1 MKEILWRLLAL
12 CLGVLMLAGCGQ
24 ESASPSAATIPVK
37 VGMLR
42 LASSAPL
49 FIGIEKGYFAEEG
62 ITPEPVWFD
71 AAQPIAVAT
80 ASNAID
86 VGATGLTAG
95 LYNLAAAGQV
105 PYLVADKGR
114 EVPEHSGSFLVV
126 TPQAYEA
133 GVHDVKDLAG
143 KTLGNTQAGST
154 YQYMAGH
161 LLEQAGLDRTAV
173 NYANLGKVSAVL
185 AALTSGQIDGAIVN
199 EPFASQ
205 LLESGQVKLLTPVG
219 ERLTYQTSAVFYAP
233 RFAQNNDAGKRFM
246 RAYIRACRD
255 YYDAVFAD
263 APAMTPAKRLETDAR
278 FREVVE
284 IISRYTQTPTT
295 DVSRSL
301 PYIDRDGKLATDDIA
316 KQIAWYRVNGFM
328 EHDLAAE
335 ACIRTQSWQAA
346 YDSLK

>member
-1 MKEILWRLLAL
+1 M
-12 CLGVLMLAGCGQ
+12 
-24 ESASPSAATIPVK
+24 
-37 VGMLR
+37 
-42 LASSAPL
+42 
-49 FIGIEKGYFAEEG
+49 
-62 ITPEPVWFD
+62 
-71 AAQPIAVAT
+71 T
-80 ASNAID
+80 A
-86 VGATGLTAG
+86 
-95 LYNLAAAGQV
+95 
-105 PYLVADKGR
+105 
-114 EVPEHSGSFLVV
+114 
-126 TPQAYEA
+126 QAYAA
-133 GVHDVKDLAG
+133 GVHEVKDLAG

-161 LLEQAGLDRTAV
+161 LLEQAGLDRAAV

-263 APAMTPAKRLETDAR
+263 APVMTPAKRLETDAR

-284 IISRYTQTPTT
+284 IISRPPMSVAVFPTSIAT
-295 DVSRSL
+295 VNLQPMISLSKLPGIGPTVLWNMTSR
-301 PYIDRDGKLATDDIA
+301 PKP
-316 KQIAWYRVNGFM
+316 VF
-328 EHDLAAE
+328 EHKAG
-335 ACIRTQSWQAA
+335 RPHMTV
-346 YDSLK
+346 